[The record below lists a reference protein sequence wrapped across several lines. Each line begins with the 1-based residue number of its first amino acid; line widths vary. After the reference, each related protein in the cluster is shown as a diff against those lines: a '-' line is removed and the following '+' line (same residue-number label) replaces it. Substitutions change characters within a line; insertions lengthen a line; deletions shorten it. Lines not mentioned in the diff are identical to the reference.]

1 MEDPRRD
8 AVAVIGALVTRPT
21 LRRQAEVI
29 RRCFSPRVRFTHFLV
44 DVASGAAD
52 LTCIYQMAHVV
63 LQYQGVRVHRVLY
76 DPVEDALTLYV
87 TVFTRPL
94 FKLGCL
100 AHFDL
105 CVLLELEDIPLVT
118 PTSHLSAN
126 PPSLLAP
133 PPASPSPCKPLPLQ
147 APPPASPSPCKPLPP
162 ASPSPC
168 KPLPLQAP
176 PPASPSPCKPLPLQ
190 APPPASPSPCKPLPL
205 QAPPPASPSPL
216 QAPPP
221 ASPSPCKPL
230 PLQAPPPA
238 SPSPWELPLQ
248 ERGDWRRSSIL
259 LQWHALS
266 PVYHPYYP
274 MEDYPL
280 HGLTPLP
287 LPPTKEGRT
296 LEPSAAT
303 PSAIPPTPAT
313 AGSASASEAG
323 GSSQFAGEE
332 GRGAARTAAAL
343 PAAVRPLKRV
353 KFQRDFFQRNP
364 VISHLPFIGDL
375 YNAHLPRLLVGEA
388 QARLFRGLR
397 FLLSPLLPRED
408 ARGLLGRW
416 DDE

>member
-52 LTCIYQMAHVV
+52 LTCIYQVGCPLRSAGAAQRPKPPRLLATPDGARGVAVPGGASARVHAMAHVV

-87 TVFTRPL
+87 T
-94 FKLGCL
+94 
-100 AHFDL
+100 
-105 CVLLELEDIPLVT
+105 
-118 PTSHLSAN
+118 
-126 PPSLLAP
+126 
-133 PPASPSPCKPLPLQ
+133 
-147 APPPASPSPCKPLPP
+147 
-162 ASPSPC
+162 
-168 KPLPLQAP
+168 
-176 PPASPSPCKPLPLQ
+176 PLPLQ

-238 SPSPWELPLQ
+238 SPSPCKPLPLQ
-248 ERGDWRRSSIL
+248 APPPASPSPCKPL
-259 LQWHALS
+259 PLQAPPPCKPLPLQAPPLQAPPPASPSPCKPLS
-266 PVYHPYYP
+266 
-274 MEDYPL
+274 MGASEDYPL

>member
-52 LTCIYQMAHVV
+52 LTCIYQTRGEGASERREVEQVGDAGRGERGEGKGEGGEGKGEEGEGKGVRREGRRGRRVGVLDMAHVV

-76 DPVEDALTLYV
+76 DPVEDALSLYV

-94 FKLGCL
+94 FKLGFL

-105 CVLLELEDIPLVT
+105 CVLLELEDIPL
-118 PTSHLSAN
+118 
-126 PPSLLAP
+126 
-133 PPASPSPCKPLPLQ
+133 
-147 APPPASPSPCKPLPP
+147 
-162 ASPSPC
+162 
-168 KPLPLQAP
+168 
-176 PPASPSPCKPLPLQ
+176 
-190 APPPASPSPCKPLPL
+190 
-205 QAPPPASPSPL
+205 
-216 QAPPP
+216 
-221 ASPSPCKPL
+221 
-230 PLQAPPPA
+230 
-238 SPSPWELPLQ
+238 E
-248 ERGDWRRSSIL
+248 E
-259 LQWHALS
+259 
-266 PVYHPYYP
+266 
-274 MEDYPL
+274 YPL

-343 PAAVRPLKRV
+343 PAAVRQLKRV

-364 VISHLPFIGDL
+364 VISHLPFIGDI

-388 QARLFRGLR
+388 QARLFKALR
-397 FLLSPLLPRED
+397 FLLSLLLLRED

>member
-76 DPVEDALTLYV
+76 DPVEDALSLYV

-94 FKLGCL
+94 FKLGFL

-105 CVLLELEDIPLVT
+105 CVLLELEDIPL
-118 PTSHLSAN
+118 
-126 PPSLLAP
+126 
-133 PPASPSPCKPLPLQ
+133 
-147 APPPASPSPCKPLPP
+147 
-162 ASPSPC
+162 
-168 KPLPLQAP
+168 
-176 PPASPSPCKPLPLQ
+176 
-190 APPPASPSPCKPLPL
+190 
-205 QAPPPASPSPL
+205 
-216 QAPPP
+216 
-221 ASPSPCKPL
+221 
-230 PLQAPPPA
+230 
-238 SPSPWELPLQ
+238 E
-248 ERGDWRRSSIL
+248 E
-259 LQWHALS
+259 
-266 PVYHPYYP
+266 
-274 MEDYPL
+274 YPL
-280 HGLTPLP
+280 HGLTPPP
-287 LPPTKEGRT
+287 LPPAKEGRT
-296 LEPSAAT
+296 SEPSAAT
-303 PSAIPPTPAT
+303 PSAIPPTPAA

-332 GRGAARTAAAL
+332 GHGAARTAAVA
-343 PAAVRPLKRV
+343 PQPAVRQLKRV

-364 VISHLPFIGDL
+364 VISHLPFIGDI

-388 QARLFRGLR
+388 QARLFKALR
-397 FLLSPLLPRED
+397 FLLSLLLPRED
-408 ARGLLGRW
+408 ARGLLGRL